1 MCKWAMKQ
9 RKGHVNSTGSKSNIK
24 KNSYF
29 HTKTT
34 YELPFRPSKMFE
46 LTKLI
51 SVQQIQS
58 AENVMEITKTIS
70 L

>member
-1 MCKWAMKQ
+1 MEWNKVMTDMHLLNFLRDSIEIKMCKWAMKQ

-34 YELPFRPSKMFE
+34 YELPFRTSKY
-46 LTKLI
+46 
-51 SVQQIQS
+51 V
-58 AENVMEITKTIS
+58 
-70 L
+70 